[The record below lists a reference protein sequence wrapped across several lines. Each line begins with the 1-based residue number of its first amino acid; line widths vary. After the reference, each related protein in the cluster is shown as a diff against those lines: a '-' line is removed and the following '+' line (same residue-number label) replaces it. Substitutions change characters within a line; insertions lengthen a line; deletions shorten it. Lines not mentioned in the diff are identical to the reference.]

1 MEVAEYI
8 RGMGERA
15 RAAAVSLARLSTGE
29 KNAVLAAVADAL
41 EARRGEIAAANAEDV
56 KNAKEAGIS
65 PSMVDRLTLT
75 DARFD
80 SIMKEVVKVCRKVEP
95 ECTIL
100 L

>member
-56 KNAKEAGIS
+56 KNAKAAGIS
-65 PSMVDRLTLT
+65 PSMVDRLTHNAFLINMNGESY
-75 DARFD
+75 RL
-80 SIMKEVVKVCRKVEP
+80 KETRKFNAK
-95 ECTIL
+95 
-100 L
+100 